1 MTDIERSG
9 PSGAKGASEIVLVTG
24 ASGFIAAALIARLGE
39 RYTVVGLDRAGPP
52 EPPPPAA
59 SIDIDVGSD
68 EAVHAALEEVRA
80 RYGNRIASVI
90 HLAAYYDISGDP
102 NPLYDKVTVQGKRRL
117 IDGLQSFDVEQF
129 VFASTMLVH
138 KPTATP
144 QERINEESP
153 IGASWAYPQ
162 SKVDTEA
169 LLHERHGRIPVVY
182 LRPAGVYADE
192 GRSAFLA
199 QQISQIYEHR
209 LISHFYPGMLCAAQS
224 SVHRD
229 DLAEAMVR
237 LVDRRHDLPSELPLL
252 IGEPDAPG
260 YAEIQDIVGEALHGE
275 GWKTIR
281 IPQSLAKAGIILQ
294 NEALGDDDFIQPWM
308 IDSSNDHYI
317 LDISRARSLLGWEPK
332 HSLRETL
339 PTIVGALKRHPRAW
353 YRNNKLNENLVAWNE
368 KSDPKLAELDHR
380 PPEAAAGAMPGMDPG
395 AMDHGNMDHAAMGH
409 GAEAGDMAMPG
420 DAAHVDHMA
429 IMDRDERRARWALYA
444 NIGLGLWL
452 ASSPLIYDS
461 MTTQSVGEAA
471 RFVTLDRGLPSIEWR
486 ASALAISDVVS
497 GLAIALLGALS
508 LAPRTKTW
516 AQWAVAFIGIWLF
529 FAPLIFWS
537 PSAAQYNNDLL
548 IGSAVIALSV
558 LVPMMPGMSMAGM
571 MDPKNIP
578 PGWTYSP
585 STDAQRLPIVVMGLI
600 GLLTSRILTAYQLG
614 HIDSVWEPFFAGSLS
629 DPRNGTE
636 EIITS
641 NMSKA
646 WPIPDGGLGTV
657 SYVLEILMAVMGTRD
672 RWRTMPWMVTFFGI
686 LVIPLGVVSIY
697 FIISQPI
704 VIGTWSTLALIA
716 ALAMLIMIP
725 FALDEVIAMGQFLVW
740 AKCRGKPLIRT
751 FFQGDAI
758 EAGSEDASDVMSSP
772 AAFWADAKR
781 GLTLPWTLA
790 VSIALG
796 AFLMLTRV
804 TLGNEGAMA
813 NSDHV
818 IGALVITVAIIATA
832 EVARA
837 VRFINS
843 ALGAWLVA
851 APFLLTG
858 AGHLGTIVSV
868 VIGLAL
874 AGLSLPRGRR
884 SAEHYASWDKYVI

>member
-1 MTDIERSG
+1 MTEAKRSETS
-9 PSGAKGASEIVLVTG
+9 SGQGGGDVVLITG
-24 ASGFIAAALIARLGE
+24 ASGFIAAAVIAKLSD

-52 EPPPPAA
+52 DPPPPAA
-59 SIDIDVGSD
+59 AIDFDLGSD
-68 EAVHAALEEVRA
+68 EAVRAALNEVRA

-90 HLAAYYDISGDP
+90 HLAAYYDITGEP
-102 NPLYDKVTVQGKRRL
+102 NPLYDKITVQGTRRL
-117 IDGLQSFDVEQF
+117 IDGLQSFEVEQF

-144 QERINEESP
+144 EERINEESP

-169 LLHERHGRIPVVY
+169 LLHEHHGKIPVVY
-182 LRPAGVYADE
+182 LRAAGVYDDD

-209 LISHFYPGMLCAAQS
+209 LVSHFYPGMLCAAQS

-229 DLAEAMVR
+229 DLADAVLR
-237 LVDRRHDLPSELPLL
+237 LVDRRRDLPAELPLL

-260 YAEIQDIVGEALHGE
+260 YAEIQDIVGETLHGE
-275 GWKTIR
+275 GWRTIR
-281 IPQSLAKAGIILQ
+281 IPQPLAKAGIILQ
-294 NEALGDDDFIQPWM
+294 NEALGSEDFIQPWM

-332 HSLRETL
+332 HNLRDTL
-339 PTIVGALKRHPRAW
+339 PTIVAALKRHPRAW
-353 YRNNKLNENLVAWNE
+353 YRNNKLNENLVAWNDNPVS
-368 KSDPKLAELDHR
+368 KPAESGHHQ
-380 PPEAAAGAMPGMDPG
+380 AGAVAGMAG
-395 AMDHGNMDHAAMGH
+395 MGH
-409 GAEAGDMAMPG
+409 GGMDHSKMDHSKMGHEPGAAAKAGHAG
-420 DAAHVDHMA
+420 HGDHMA
-429 IMDRDERRARWALYA
+429 MMDRDERRARWALYA

-461 MTTQSVGEAA
+461 VTTESVGAAA
-471 RFVTLDRGLPSIEWR
+471 RFVTVDRGLPSVEWR
-486 ASALAISDVVS
+486 ANALSISDFVS
-497 GLAIALLGALS
+497 GLAIALFGALS
-508 LAPRTKTW
+508 LSPRTKTW
-516 AQWAVAFIGIWLF
+516 AQWAVAFVGIWLF

-537 PSAAQYNNDLL
+537 PSAAQYNNNLL

-585 STDAQRLPIVVMGLI
+585 STDAQRLPIVAMGLI

-614 HIDSVWEPFFAGSLS
+614 HIDTAWEPFFAGSLT

-641 NMSKA
+641 DMSKA
-646 WPIPDGGLGTV
+646 WPIPDGGLGTI

-725 FALDEVIAMGQFLVW
+725 FALDEVIAMGQFLAW
-740 AKCRGKPLIRT
+740 AKRRGKPLIRT

-758 EAGSEDASDVMSSP
+758 EAGAEDTSDAMASPST
-772 AAFWADAKR
+772 FWADAKK
-781 GLTLPWTLA
+781 GLTLPWTLTA
-790 VSIALG
+790 SIVIGAL
-796 AFLMLTRV
+796 LMLTRV
-804 TLGNEGAMA
+804 LFGTEGGMA

-818 IGALVITVAIIATA
+818 VGALVITVAIIATA

-837 VRFINS
+837 LRLINI
-843 ALGAWLVA
+843 AFGAWLVA
-851 APFLLTG
+851 APFLLDG
-858 AGHLGTIVSV
+858 VGHLGAVASV
-868 VIGLAL
+868 VAGIALIGL
-874 AGLSLPRGRR
+874 SFPRGKR

>member
-59 SIDIDVGSD
+59 AIDIDVGSD

-102 NPLYDKVTVQGKRRL
+102 NPLYDKVTVQGTRRL

-229 DLAEAMVR
+229 GLAEAVVR

-281 IPQSLAKAGIILQ
+281 IPQPLAKAGIVLQ

-339 PTIVGALKRHPRAW
+339 PTIVAALKRHPRAW
-353 YRNNKLNENLVAWNE
+353 YRNNKLNENLVAWND
-368 KSDPKLAELDHR
+368 KSDPKPAELDHN
-380 PPEAAAGAMPGMDPG
+380 PPEAAAGAMPGMEHG
-395 AMDHGNMDHAAMGH
+395 AKDHGNMDHAAVGH
-409 GAEAGDMAMPG
+409 GAGDMAMSSHG
-420 DAAHVDHMA
+420 AHGDHMA
-429 IMDRDERRARWALYA
+429 MMDRDERRARWALYA

-461 MTTQSVGEAA
+461 MTAQRVGEAA
-471 RFVTLDRGLPSIEWR
+471 RFVTVDRGLPSIEWR
-486 ASALAISDVVS
+486 ASALAVSDLVS
-497 GLAIALLGALS
+497 GLAIALFGALS
-508 LAPRTKTW
+508 LVPRTKTW
-516 AQWAVAFIGIWLF
+516 AQWAVAFVGIWLL

-614 HIDSVWEPFFAGSLS
+614 HIDSVWEPFFVGSLS

-646 WPIPDGGLGTV
+646 WPIPDGGLGTI

-740 AKCRGKPLIRT
+740 AKCRGKPLIST
-751 FFQGDAI
+751 FFQGDAS
-758 EAGSEDASDVMSSP
+758 EAGSEDASDLMSSP

-796 AFLMLTRV
+796 AFLTLTRV

-837 VRFINS
+837 VRFING

-868 VIGLAL
+868 IIGLAL
-874 AGLSLPRGRR
+874 VGLSLPRGKR

>member
-1 MTDIERSG
+1 MTDMERNESANG
-9 PSGAKGASEIVLVTG
+9 KDAREVVLITG
-24 ASGFIAAALIARLGE
+24 ASGFIAAALIAKLGE

-52 EPPPPAA
+52 DPPPPAA
-59 SIDIDVGSD
+59 AVDIDLGSD
-68 EAVHAALEEVRA
+68 EAVRAALDEVRA

-90 HLAAYYDISGDP
+90 HLAAYYDITGDP
-102 NPLYDKVTVQGKRRL
+102 NLLYDKVTVQGTRRL
-117 IDGLQSFDVEQF
+117 IDGLQSFEVGQF

-144 QERINEESP
+144 QERIDEDSP
-153 IGASWAYPQ
+153 IAASWAYPQ

-169 LLHERHGRIPVVY
+169 LLHARRGKIPVVF
-182 LRPAGVYADE
+182 LRAAGVYDDD

-199 QQISQIYEHR
+199 QQISQIYERR

-229 DLAEAMVR
+229 DLADAVLR
-237 LVDRRHDLPSELPLL
+237 LVDRRHDLPPELPLL
-252 IGEPDAPG
+252 VGEPDPPG
-260 YAEIQDIVGEALHGE
+260 YAEIQDIVGEALGGE
-275 GWKTIR
+275 GWKTLR
-281 IPQSLAKAGIILQ
+281 IPQPLAKAGIILQ
-294 NEALGDDDFIQPWM
+294 NEALGSEDFIKPWM

-332 HSLRETL
+332 HNLRDTL
-339 PTIVGALKRHPRAW
+339 PAIVAALKRHPRAW
-353 YRNNKLNENLVAWNE
+353 YRDNKLNESLVAWDDKPE
-368 KSDPKLAELDHR
+368 TKPAEPGHGQ
-380 PPEAAAGAMPGMDPG
+380 PEAAVGAMAGMNHG
-395 AMDHGNMDHAAMGH
+395 AMDHSKMDHSAMGH
-409 GAEAGDMAMPG
+409 GPGAADAVMAGHG
-420 DAAHVDHMA
+420 GHGDHMA
-429 IMDRDERRARWALYA
+429 LMDRDERRARWALYA

-461 MTTQSVGEAA
+461 TTTQSVGEAA
-471 RFVTLDRGLPSIEWR
+471 RFVTVDRGLPSIEWR
-486 ASALAISDVVS
+486 ASALTISDVVT
-497 GLAIALLGALS
+497 GFAIVLFGALS
-508 LAPRTKTW
+508 LVPRTKTW
-516 AQWAVAFIGIWLF
+516 AQWAVAFVGIWLL

-537 PSAAQYNNDLL
+537 PSAAQYNNNLL
-548 IGSAVIALSV
+548 IGSAVIAFSV

-585 STDAQRLPIVVMGLI
+585 STDAQRLPIVAMGLI

-614 HIDSVWEPFFAGSLS
+614 HIDTAWEPFFVGSLT

-641 NMSKA
+641 DMSKA
-646 WPIPDGGLGTV
+646 WPIADGGLGTI
-657 SYVLEILMAVMGTRD
+657 SYVLEVLMAVMGTRD

-686 LVIPLGVVSIY
+686 LVIPLGIVSIY

-725 FALDEVIAMGQFLVW
+725 FALDEVIAMGQFLAW
-740 AKCRGKPLIRT
+740 AKRRGKPLIRT

-758 EAGSEDASDVMSSP
+758 EAGAEDTSDAMASP
-772 AAFWADAKR
+772 AAFWAEAKR

-790 VSIALG
+790 ASIALG

-804 TLGNEGAMA
+804 LLGNEGAMA
-813 NSDHV
+813 SSDHV
-818 IGALVITVAIIATA
+818 VGALVITVAIIATA

-837 VRFINS
+837 LRFINV
-843 ALGAWLVA
+843 AFGAWLVA

-858 AGHLGTIVSV
+858 VGHLGAAVTV
-868 VIGLAL
+868 VVGIAL
-874 AGLSLPRGRR
+874 IGLSLPRGKR

>member
-1 MTDIERSG
+1 MTEAKRSETS
-9 PSGAKGASEIVLVTG
+9 SGQGGGDVVLITG
-24 ASGFIAAALIARLGE
+24 ASGFIAAAVIAKLSD

-52 EPPPPAA
+52 DPPPPAA
-59 SIDIDVGSD
+59 AIDFDLGSD
-68 EAVHAALEEVRA
+68 EAVRAALNEVRA

-90 HLAAYYDISGDP
+90 HLAAYYDITGEP
-102 NPLYDKVTVQGKRRL
+102 NPLYDKITVQGTRRL
-117 IDGLQSFDVEQF
+117 IDGLQSFEVEQF

-144 QERINEESP
+144 EERINEESP

-169 LLHERHGRIPVVY
+169 LLHEHHGKIPVVY
-182 LRPAGVYADE
+182 LRAAGVYDDD

-209 LISHFYPGMLCAAQS
+209 LVSHFYPGMLCAAQS

-229 DLAEAMVR
+229 DLADAVLR
-237 LVDRRHDLPSELPLL
+237 LVDRRRDLPAELPLL

-260 YAEIQDIVGEALHGE
+260 YAEIQDIVGETLHGE
-275 GWKTIR
+275 GWRTIR
-281 IPQSLAKAGIILQ
+281 IPQPLAKAGIILQ
-294 NEALGDDDFIQPWM
+294 NEALGSEDFIQPWM

-332 HSLRETL
+332 HNLRDTL
-339 PTIVGALKRHPRAW
+339 PTIVAALKRHPRAW
-353 YRNNKLNENLVAWNE
+353 YRNNKLNENLVAWNDNPVS
-368 KSDPKLAELDHR
+368 KPAESGHHQ
-380 PPEAAAGAMPGMDPG
+380 AGAVAGMAD
-395 AMDHGNMDHAAMGH
+395 MGH
-409 GAEAGDMAMPG
+409 GGMDHSKMDHSKMGHEPGAAAKAGHAG
-420 DAAHVDHMA
+420 HGDHMA
-429 IMDRDERRARWALYA
+429 MMDRDERRARWALYA

-461 MTTQSVGEAA
+461 VTTESVGAAA
-471 RFVTLDRGLPSIEWR
+471 RFVTVDRGLPSVEWR
-486 ASALAISDVVS
+486 ANALSISDFVS
-497 GLAIALLGALS
+497 GLAIALFGALS
-508 LAPRTKTW
+508 LSPRTKTW
-516 AQWAVAFIGIWLF
+516 AQWAVAFVGIWLF

-537 PSAAQYNNDLL
+537 PSAAQYNNNLL

-585 STDAQRLPIVVMGLI
+585 STDAQRLPIVAMGLI

-614 HIDSVWEPFFAGSLS
+614 HIDTAWEPFFAGSLT

-641 NMSKA
+641 DMSKA
-646 WPIPDGGLGTV
+646 WPIPDGGLGTI

-725 FALDEVIAMGQFLVW
+725 FALDEVIAMGQFLGW
-740 AKCRGKPLIRT
+740 AKRRGKPLIRT

-758 EAGSEDASDVMSSP
+758 EAGAEDTSDAMASPST
-772 AAFWADAKR
+772 FWADAKK
-781 GLTLPWTLA
+781 GLTLPWTLTA
-790 VSIALG
+790 SIVIGAL
-796 AFLMLTRV
+796 LMLTRV
-804 TLGNEGAMA
+804 LFGTEGGMA

-818 IGALVITVAIIATA
+818 VGALVITVAIIATA

-837 VRFINS
+837 LRLINI
-843 ALGAWLVA
+843 AFGAWLVA
-851 APFLLTG
+851 APFLLDG
-858 AGHLGTIVSV
+858 VGHLGAVASV
-868 VIGLAL
+868 VAGIALIGL
-874 AGLSLPRGRR
+874 SFPRGKR